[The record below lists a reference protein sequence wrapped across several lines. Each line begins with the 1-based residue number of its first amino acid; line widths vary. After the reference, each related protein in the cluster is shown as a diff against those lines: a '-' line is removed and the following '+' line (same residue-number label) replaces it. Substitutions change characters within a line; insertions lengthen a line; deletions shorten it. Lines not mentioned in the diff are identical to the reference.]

1 VLAIL
6 LSLLV
11 ATGCIVASLQRLAC
25 ATAPTSLAPELLQ
38 RALLDRQAADTLRA
52 KLEGRHHATLTWE
65 RDLLGALSEPDLVAR
80 QALID
85 EQVLE
90 LDWLSR
96 RFARIPRVCASI
108 SASSGLFFASL
119 AMIAVLD
126 VQADASG
133 QSQVGAA
140 VTLALDALSLGVVG
154 ASFSAA
160 ILVRSRSAAKARA
173 AVAAALVDRL
183 RTLA

>member
-25 ATAPTSLAPELLQ
+25 ATAPTSFAPELLQ

-52 KLEGRHHATLTWE
+52 KLEGRQDSTWE
-65 RDLLGALSEPDLVAR
+65 RDLLGALSEPNLVAR

>member
-6 LSLLV
+6 LSFLV

-38 RALLDRQAADTLRA
+38 RALRDRQDAETLRT
-52 KLEGRHHATLTWE
+52 KLEARHDASWE

-80 QALID
+80 QVLID

-160 ILVRSRSAAKARA
+160 ILVRSRSVAKARA
-173 AVAAALVDRL
+173 GAAAALIDRL